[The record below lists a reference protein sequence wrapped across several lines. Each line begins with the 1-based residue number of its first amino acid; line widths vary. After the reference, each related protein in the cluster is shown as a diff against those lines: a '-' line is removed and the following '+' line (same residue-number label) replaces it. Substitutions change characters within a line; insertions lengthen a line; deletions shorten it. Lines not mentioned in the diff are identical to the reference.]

1 MNMLLKPAKTLMGR
15 LRYPIKFGIIFL
27 IVLVPLISLSLN
39 LIHNINEDVR
49 FLENE
54 RTGLAYIKSVRQPL
68 QHIQQ
73 HRGMTAAYLGGAA
86 EFHSR
91 IMKKRDIVDS
101 KLSELGEIDK
111 QLSGHLG
118 LQGEV
123 ATLVQRW
130 SKIKTSSLNM
140 SSSEAIKAHSALI
153 AEMLALIS
161 KVADASE
168 ITLDPKLDS
177 YYIGAALVS
186 SLPNMLENM
195 GQARAVGSSVAANG
209 HFSSP
214 NQKTR
219 LAVLS
224 NNIELYFDSVK
235 SGLEA
240 AYDDNPRAG
249 KALIGA
255 TNANITSIE
264 AMQTLLNDKLLNA
277 ETISVKGEAIFDAA
291 TTAINGSYQL
301 YDALVPVL
309 DELLVERIELEHNA
323 MVAAISIV
331 VIVLLLIAYLFAGFY
346 LSAQQSIA
354 KISDAAKKLSEGD
367 LTVQIA
373 LDSRDEMSQI
383 EQGFNAMTVNFN
395 QMVKQILESSEQLA
409 SASSELLAASA
420 QTHSGVSKQKV
431 QTEQVATAMN
441 EMSTTVLEVSKNIAN
456 TAAAA
461 EEANSNAVEGS
472 QKVDVMIE
480 AIQQLA
486 NQIADGS
493 LVIKQ
498 LEEDSKD
505 ISSVLDVIIG
515 VSEQTNLLA
524 LNAAIEAARAGE
536 HGRGFAVVADEV
548 RTLASRTQE
557 STKEISTVIE
567 KLKTGSLKAVEV
579 MKASQAE
586 AMTVVKHAGEAG
598 SLLSNITT
606 SVDRI
611 NEMSTGIAGAAE
623 QQSVTAEQINSSIVN
638 ISDMTD
644 NTASAAQQ
652 TSSASESMNNLA
664 GQLQKMVANFVV

>member
-1 MNMLLKPAKTLMGR
+1 MLLKPAKALMDR

-27 IVLVPLISLSLN
+27 IVLVPLITLSMN
-39 LIHNINEDVR
+39 LINSINEDVR

-73 HRGMTAAYLGGAA
+73 HRGMTAAYLGGAE
-86 EFHSR
+86 EFRNR
-91 IMKKRDIVDS
+91 IMEKRGIVDN
-101 KLSELGEIDK
+101 KLNELGVIDK
-111 QLSGHLG
+111 QLGDHLG

-123 ATLVQRW
+123 VSLIQRW
-130 SKIKTSSLNM
+130 NIIKANSLSM

-153 AEMLALIS
+153 AEMLALIN

-195 GQARAVGSSVAANG
+195 GQARAVGSGAAANG
-209 HFSSP
+209 NFSSP
-214 NQKTR
+214 NQKIR

-224 NNIELYFDSVK
+224 NNIELYFNSVK

-255 TNANITSIE
+255 TKANITSIE
-264 AMQTLLNDKLLNA
+264 AMQVLLNDKLLNA
-277 ETISVKGEAIFDAA
+277 ETIIVRSEAVFDAA

-309 DELLVERIELEHNA
+309 DGLLVERIQSDQNA
-323 MVAAISIV
+323 MVTAISIV

-346 LSAQQSIA
+346 LSAQKSIA

-367 LTVQIA
+367 LTTQIT

-383 EQGFNAMTVNFN
+383 EQGFNAMAINFN
-395 QMVKQILESSEQLA
+395 QMVKQILESSEQLG
-409 SASSELLAASA
+409 SASGELLAASA
-420 QTHSGVSKQKV
+420 QTHNGVSKQKI

-441 EMSTTVLEVSKNIAN
+441 EMSATVLEVSRSIAN
-456 TAAAA
+456 TATAA

-472 QKVDVMIE
+472 QKVDIMIE

-505 ISSVLDVIIG
+505 ISSVLDVI
-515 VSEQTNLLA
+515 VSVSDQTNLLA

-557 STKEISTVIE
+557 STKEISAVID

-579 MKASQAE
+579 MKTSQTE
-586 AMTVVKHAGEAG
+586 AMSVVKHAGEAG

-611 NEMSTGIAGAAE
+611 NEMSTDIAEAAE
-623 QQSVTAEQINSSIVN
+623 EQSVTADHIKSSIVN

-652 TSSASESMNNLA
+652 TSSASEGMNNLA
-664 GQLQKMVANFVV
+664 GKLQKMVANFVV